1 MCYCG
6 TVEKDGFYQCCQDRI
21 TMNQESRYINGQMS
35 KREMVEWDM
44 ARDPKAQERRKM
56 ELEAFER
63 QVNKSHFEKGE
74 KIKVAP
80 AYMPEEFKKAWDELG
95 GVQKLKVPAN
105 ETPREELLQRDVGI
119 LFEENR
125 RLREENKR
133 LAKINETILEQNVN
147 LFRANQ
153 KLFLHNQKL
162 IEKRKNNANV

>member
-6 TVEKDGFYQCCQDRI
+6 TVEKDGFYQCCQDQI
-21 TMNQESRYINGQMS
+21 TMNQESRYFGGQMS
-35 KREMVEWDM
+35 KLEMVQWDM
-44 ARDPKAQERRKM
+44 ERDVKAREQQAIERAKFKEACSQETTID
-56 ELEAFER
+56 
-63 QVNKSHFEKGE
+63 GE
-74 KIKVAP
+74 TQKIKVAP
-80 AYMPEEFKKAWDELG
+80 AYMPDNDLRII
-95 GVQKLKVPAN
+95 VPAN

-133 LAKINETILEQNVN
+133 LAKINETILEQNIN

-162 IEKRKNNANV
+162 IEKRKNHADM